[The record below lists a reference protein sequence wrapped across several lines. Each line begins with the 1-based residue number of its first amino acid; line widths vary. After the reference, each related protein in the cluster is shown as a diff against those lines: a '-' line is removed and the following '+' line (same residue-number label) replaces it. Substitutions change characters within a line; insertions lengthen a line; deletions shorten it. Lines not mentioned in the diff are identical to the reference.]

1 MAKYE
6 CKVCG
11 YIYNEQQA
19 GRPFEELT
27 ECPICNEDKSNFKML
42 EEEEVFF
49 EWADGDD
56 DNIIDVEVR
65 PIEDDEPVV
74 ENAVAQEMVADT
86 DAEEMPASI
95 EEAAAVEAPAVNEEP
110 AVEETPVVNE
120 EPVVEETPAFKEDA
134 VAEEAPAANE
144 EPLVEE
150 APVVNEEPVVEE
162 APAFKED
169 AVAEEAPVA
178 KEEPVVTET
187 PTLNVV
193 KEDAETE
200 TINPA
205 AALMKDLETAKDIN
219 TEYVVERRQEFWS
232 PFGGTKTE
240 KADKEEAPVKKAW
253 SIENAYASVER
264 VLDLNGNE
272 VKPEVKEIT
281 EELADNVVKEVNAEG
296 AFTEKAAETET
307 EAVEVQEEMKE
318 DMATDEIAED
328 TVAEEIT
335 EDMPILTTTEGYLD
349 DDTEEKK
356 EDAAPAFK
364 PLWQGGT
371 EELPRVAEPLEAKAE
386 NVFKVE
392 NPVTEVV
399 AEEAPKAEEAPATET
414 VVEEAVEEETPVA
427 ETVVEEVTEEA
438 VAEETVEEAAEE
450 EVAEEAVGEAT
461 EEEVAE
467 EAVGEVAE
475 EAVAEETNED
485 VVAED
490 AVKEAVAEE
499 TEAEE
504 AAEEAV
510 AEDAVEEAVAEEAE
524 AEEATEETPA
534 EEDKVADVV
543 PVFVAPPEAV
553 EKLKLNEEFF
563 EDIVTELPDDELIIT
578 PDGTEP
584 LPIPEE
590 APVEEVIEE
599 PVEEV
604 VEDKFSFGDLDDV
617 EESNSNEVEEI
628 YIETVEDPDKK
639 WTFNNSMS
647 NTLKGQESNAKRYE
661 FIAKELG
668 ENVVVEEKA
677 EEVQEEIIEEAPVEE
692 TIEETAENIEE
703 AVVEVKPA
711 AVVPDTCKAV
721 AEGNGLEDIMILP
734 AQLSPMPLDEK
745 AVIET
750 ATVIGLGAERP
761 LVLEQPVIKSNVK
774 NVVEYAPNNGL
785 TSEDFQAAD
794 VIEIIVGRG
803 EGIEKTI
810 SSKEDLRQAVAF
822 LRLESDGC
830 PIGIKLA
837 AGRIERDLEF
847 CVFAKPDFV
856 VLNKF
861 NVVPLPYALYRAK
874 KYLNTVQSDLDLMI
888 EVKDVADADEAAKI
902 IAMGADVIVLKDSD
916 KDLDALNEQLKKI
929 ARETGNYEVS
939 DLNVQDLCTTNRD
952 IAQYTD
958 ICHV

>member
-281 EELADNVVKEVNAEG
+281 EELADNVVKEVN
-296 AFTEKAAETET
+296 TEEK
-307 EAVEVQEEMKE
+307 
-318 DMATDEIAED
+318 
-328 TVAEEIT
+328 VAEEIT
-335 EDMPILTTTEGYLD
+335 EDTVTEEIEETETKEVTAQAQEKVFEAENLEDKAEDMPILTTTEGYLD

-356 EDAAPAFK
+356 EDASPAFK

-414 VVEEAVEEETPVA
+414 VVEEAVEETPVA

-438 VAEETVEEAAEE
+438 VAEETVGEAAEE
-450 EVAEEAVGEAT
+450 AVAEEAVGEA
-461 EEEVAE
+461 AE
-467 EAVGEVAE
+467 ET
-475 EAVAEETNED
+475 VAEETNED

-668 ENVVVEEKA
+668 ENVVVEEKD

-692 TIEETAENIEE
+692 TIEETAETVEE

>member
-1 MAKYE
+1 MAKFE
-6 CKVCG
+6 CKVCS

-19 GRPFEELT
+19 GRPFDELT

-49 EWADGDD
+49 EWADEE

-65 PIEDDEPVV
+65 PIDEEEEPSADDTVASEVIAESEP
-74 ENAVAQEMVADT
+74 
-86 DAEEMPASI
+86 AEE
-95 EEAAAVEAPAVNEEP
+95 
-110 AVEETPVVNE
+110 
-120 EPVVEETPAFKEDA
+120 KE
-134 VAEEAPAANE
+134 VFE
-144 EPLVEE
+144 
-150 APVVNEEPVVEE
+150 EEPVVEE
-162 APAFKED
+162 APVTDVFD
-169 AVAEEAPVA
+169 AQTVSAVEEKQEEENDA
-178 KEEPVVTET
+178 KETEET
-187 PTLNVV
+187 PL
-193 KEDAETE
+193 
-200 TINPA
+200 NPA

-272 VKPEVKEIT
+272 VKPEIKESV
-281 EELADNVVKEVNAEG
+281 EELTDNVVQEVG
-296 AFTEKAAETET
+296 
-307 EAVEVQEEMKE
+307 VQEEVLEAKE
-318 DMATDEIAED
+318 
-328 TVAEEIT
+328 EELK
-335 EDMPILTTTEGYLD
+335 ILTTTEGYLD
-349 DDTEEKK
+349 DDMEEVAEEATEG
-356 EDAAPAFK
+356 AAEEASEEVVEEAAEEEPVFK
-364 PLWQGGT
+364 PLWQGGA
-371 EELPRVAEPLEAKAE
+371 EELPRVEEPLEAKAE

-392 NPVTEVV
+392 APVETVDETAEDVGVEVTEETAEEVTEEAAEEAADEVTEETAEEVTEEAAEEAADEVTEETVEEV
-399 AEEAPKAEEAPATET
+399 AEEATEEVTEEAAEEVAEEVTEETAEEVTEEATEEVT
-414 VVEEAVEEETPVA
+414 EET
-427 ETVVEEVTEEA
+427 VEEVTEE
-438 VAEETVEEAAEE
+438 
-450 EVAEEAVGEAT
+450 
-461 EEEVAE
+461 
-467 EAVGEVAE
+467 
-475 EAVAEETNED
+475 
-485 VVAED
+485 
-490 AVKEAVAEE
+490 
-499 TEAEE
+499 
-504 AAEEAV
+504 
-510 AEDAVEEAVAEEAE
+510 
-524 AEEATEETPA
+524 
-534 EEDKVADVV
+534 VV
-543 PVFVAPPEAV
+543 PVFVASPEIV

-590 APVEEVIEE
+590 VAEDAIEE

-604 VEDKFSFGDLDDV
+604 VEDKFNFGDLDDV
-617 EESNSNEVEEI
+617 EESASAEVEEI

-668 ENVVVEEKA
+668 ENVVVEEK
-677 EEVQEEIIEEAPVEE
+677 EEVAEDTTEMLEESK
-692 TIEETAENIEE
+692 EE
-703 AVVEVKPA
+703 AVAATPLAQEKEVPFVEEEKDKNESVVLPA
-711 AVVPDTCKAV
+711 PCKKEA
-721 AEGNGLEDIMILP
+721 AGNGLEDIMILP

-761 LVLEQPVIKSNVK
+761 LLLEQPVIKSNVK
-774 NVVEYAPNNGL
+774 KVIEYAPNKGL
-785 TSEDFQAAD
+785 TSEDFQTAD

-803 EGIEKTI
+803 DGIEKTI

-856 VLNKF
+856 VMNKF

-874 KYLNTVQSDLDLMI
+874 KYLNTVQSDIDLVI
-888 EVKDVADADEAAKI
+888 ELKDVADAEEAAKV

-916 KDLDALNEQLKKI
+916 KDMDVLNEQLKQI
-929 ARETGNYEVS
+929 AKETGNYEVS
-939 DLNVQDLCTTNRD
+939 DLNVQDLCTTNRE

-958 ICHV
+958 ISHV